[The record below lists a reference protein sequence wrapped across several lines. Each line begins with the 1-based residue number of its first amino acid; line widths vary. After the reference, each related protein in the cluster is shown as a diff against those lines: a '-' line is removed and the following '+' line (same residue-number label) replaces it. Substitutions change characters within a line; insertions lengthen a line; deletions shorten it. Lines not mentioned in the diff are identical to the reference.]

1 MNNVVISKVSVE
13 MPIFESRWTER
24 LDEFKQNILD
34 HKKENPDSVS
44 DNNVGASWRSAWN
57 LHEVDSRFSSI
68 VDYFE
73 EFANSIGKQY
83 FYSNGIYEVTNLW
96 AMDYGPNEGTKYH
109 SHFPSAL
116 SFIFYIDVEENSAP
130 ICFGDTCRPVE
141 NGLVL
146 AFDASSPHW
155 VPDNH
160 EGRRIVISA
169 NVDHVPPQL
178 RGYKRAT

>member
-1 MNNVVISKVSVE
+1 MTNVEISKVSVE

-24 LDEFKQNILD
+24 LDELKQNILD

-44 DNNVGASWRSAWN
+44 DNNVGANWRSSWN

-68 VDYFE
+68 ADYFE
-73 EFANSIGKQY
+73 NFANSIGKQY
-83 FYSNGIYEVTNLW
+83 FYSDGIYEIVNLW

-109 SHFPSAL
+109 CHFPSAF

-130 ICFGDTCRPVE
+130 ICFGDSCRPVE

-146 AFDASSPHW
+146 AFDASLPHW
-155 VPDNH
+155 VPDDH
-160 EGRRIVISA
+160 KGRRIVISA

-178 RGYKRAT
+178 RGYKRAI